1 MHLWCNRCRYCQL
14 SLWASIIKDPASGDA
29 VRILQQRV
37 SALEATLNDGY
48 DCAGEAGQLD
58 VAPLLYLAFLFVF
71 ILLLIRFL
79 GLV

>member
-1 MHLWCNRCRYCQL
+1 MTGPR
-14 SLWASIIKDPASGDA
+14 SAPGDA
-29 VRILQQRV
+29 VRGPIPP
-37 SALEATLNDGY
+37 ALPPGRPTHRGRAP
-48 DCAGEAGQLD
+48 AGQLD

>member
-1 MHLWCNRCRYCQL
+1 MTGPR
-14 SLWASIIKDPASGDA
+14 SAPGDA
-29 VRILQQRV
+29 VRGPIPPCRPTHRGR
-37 SALEATLNDGY
+37 AP
-48 DCAGEAGQLD
+48 AGQLD